1 MNRHTTAPLL
11 FVTLLVTGAA
21 AAQRSGSSLSDER
34 IFTAIGVREGATV
47 CEIGAGDGELT
58 LAAARLVGT
67 SGHVYSSELGDERVE
82 QLRKKVA
89 GSRLGQI
96 TVVAG
101 DPVRTNF
108 PDGTCDALFLRNV
121 YHHFGDPGAMN
132 ASIAADTS
140 YSREWPVR
148 AASFSAQALITGL
161 RGSEVR

>member
-1 MNRHTTAPLL
+1 MKRHTTALLL

-101 DPVRTNF
+101 DPDSPTGRAFQHVAERVA
-108 PDGTCDALFLRNV
+108 GRLSV
-121 YHHFGDPGAMN
+121 E
-132 ASIAADTS
+132 AANKPRKPTI
-140 YSREWPVR
+140 RLMPVR
-148 AASFSAQALITGL
+148 Q
-161 RGSEVR
+161 